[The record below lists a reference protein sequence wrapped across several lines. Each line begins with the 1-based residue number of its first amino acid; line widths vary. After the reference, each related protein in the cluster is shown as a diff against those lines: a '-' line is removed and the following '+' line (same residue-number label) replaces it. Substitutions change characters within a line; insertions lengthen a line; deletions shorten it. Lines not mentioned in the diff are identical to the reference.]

1 MSYFA
6 KSSHYAGQISTLRTS
21 KAEAI
26 SVILKYENS
35 LEIENEIKMRF
46 KGIQRQAQSQGRSAP
61 RMPPFEYV
69 GMYAGPT
76 KPKPFQRK
84 RANLSTRAQGK
95 LPSLTTMRTLAVSSH
110 QGSGRPVPGHE
121 SRRITLA
128 LENIH
133 RGTQTFRLK
142 SLQGVEGVP
151 AAGATLVMD
160 YEIIKLI
167 SNGMQVWEKKWD
179 ELDDYEVVDRMH
191 HGDPNNGVKF
201 FFPIPGTADQELEV
215 FCVVDEVRLLM
226 YAVEFF
232 YNRKLEANGEPAKR
246 QTTHGRR
253 VLKMHTLTGEIDPP
267 PAPKGDLTVRDVEG
281 IVVRAGNAG
290 SQSNNAMS
298 MISSSSMQRR
308 ASTTKSK
315 RSSMTKMFGSPQ
327 ANQGPLAENP
337 AAAAHWDQVC
347 LHQGWLLKKGGMS
360 KNWMKRYAV
369 LYRTAQGHFLSYY
382 SDYSE
387 SPLYSATAEE
397 RNIIDLSKT
406 TFIRPVSN
414 FPGGAPPHAFDVC
427 TIEREW
433 TLCPINH
440 DDQQVWLQILT
451 RVIDED
457 VAVVPDDHM
466 NFVVKARQD
475 PTRQLELDQYT
486 TCMKVSAA
494 GVSVATQQGSGTGEY
509 TEKFFW
515 CYTDFFKWSLIHHK
529 NKMALQVS
537 VFMSAEFDVKH
548 RQEFLFRTRDAQR
561 LASAIEFYIEKFMS
575 IMHLWLEGEEEGP
588 EQGASQGGGSAA
600 AVEPAMNLDT
610 NAADYEKEP
619 DLIGDLLGDDDDV
632 TPKGPGGSTDSLDLM
647 AELSIGSPGAP
658 PAASNAPVEAS
669 FDAPSTPQT
678 PTVDLFGNLTSP
690 EAEAAASAPPAPPTG
705 GDGLLDLMSAGNDD
719 FFASPPASPAVASL
733 GPIGIDDQTKVH
745 MSAWFKTL
753 TVNTTGL
760 LFENEFIQLFVQQDY
775 RGSQA
780 RIDFMVKSKGQAMQN
795 ISAQIDSTEIGAN
808 ALRSQMQAAQP
819 VLEANGQFTVRLMV
833 ECMTPFSGTPS
844 FNLKFSIATVSYA
857 YMIPIP
863 SIITKFVEPV
873 QMSGADLMQ
882 RWDGMSAPTL
892 EVMEIFKAKNP
903 INTVNMPN
911 LVAAATKMAVAQD
924 LLQSN
929 PNCIMAAGTL
939 KTGTPQQGNPGA
951 KITVG
956 CLIKLEMNANAQAYK
971 LTVRTAIPTVSQH
984 VFTTIK
990 KLLT

>member
-1 MSYFA
+1 MS
-6 KSSHYAGQISTLRTS
+6 L
-21 KAEAI
+21 
-26 SVILKYENS
+26 ILKYENS

-46 KGIQRQAQSQGRSAP
+46 KGIQRQAQTQGRAPP

-142 SLQGVEGVP
+142 SLAGVDGVP
-151 AAGATLVMD
+151 SAGATLIMD
-160 YEIIKLI
+160 YENIKLV
-167 SNGMQVWEKKWD
+167 SNGIQAWDKKWD

-253 VLKMHTLTGEIDPP
+253 VLKMHTLSGEIEPP
-267 PAPKGDLTVRDVEG
+267 PPPKGDHTIRDVENV
-281 IVVRAGNAG
+281 VVRMPNAG
-290 SQSNNAMS
+290 QSTNAMS
-298 MISSSSMQRR
+298 MISSSSMDRR
-308 ASTTKSK
+308 ATAPKSK
-315 RSSMTKMFGSPQ
+315 RNSMTKMFGSPQ
-327 ANQGPLAENP
+327 ANQGPLPENRQ
-337 AAAAHWDQVC
+337 ALGHWDKVC

-369 LYRTAQGHFLSYY
+369 LYCTAQGHFLSYY
-382 SDYSE
+382 SDFSE

-414 FPGGAPPHAFDVC
+414 FPGGAPPYAFDVC

-440 DDQQVWLQILT
+440 DDQQVWLQLLT

-475 PTRQLELDQYT
+475 PTRQLVLDEYS

-575 IMHLWLEGEEEGP
+575 IMHLWLEGEDEDP
-588 EQGASQGGGSAA
+588 DGGAA
-600 AVEPAMNLDT
+600 AGNGGTASASTSAEPAMNLDT
-610 NAADYEKEP
+610 NAQDYDKDA
-619 DLIGDLLGDDDDV
+619 DLIGDLLGDDDDLGGSSR
-632 TPKGPGGSTDSLDLM
+632 GPGGSTDSLDLM
-647 AELSIGSPGAP
+647 AELTIGSPPGASAP
-658 PAASNAPVEAS
+658 PVPPKEAS
-669 FDAPSTPQT
+669 AAAAPPTTPGT
-678 PTVDLFGNLTSP
+678 PTVDLFGNATSP
-690 EAEAAASAPPAPPTG
+690 SPAATVAPPSPAPSAS
-705 GDGLLDLMSAGNDD
+705 DGLLDLMAAEPMGGGGGGGGGVADD
-719 FFASPPASPAVASL
+719 FFGSPSAAPAASA
-733 GPIGIDDQTKVH
+733 GPIGIDEQTKVH
-745 MSAWFKTL
+745 MTAWFKGL

-760 LFENEFIQLFVQQDY
+760 LFENQFIQLFLQQDY

-795 ISAQIDSTEIGAN
+795 ITAQIDSAEIGAN
-808 ALRSQMQAAQP
+808 ALRSQMQTAQP

-844 FNLKFSIATVSYA
+844 FDLKFSIGTQSYA
-857 YMIPIP
+857 YAIPIP
-863 SIITKFVEPV
+863 SIVTKFVEPV
-873 QMSGADLMQ
+873 QMSGADLNQ
-882 RWDGMSAPTL
+882 RWDGMSAPQL
-892 EVMEIFKAKNP
+892 QVMEVFQAKNA
-903 INTVNMPN
+903 INTVAMPN

-924 LLQSN
+924 LLQAN
-929 PNCIMAAGTL
+929 PNVIMAAGTL
-939 KTGTPQQGNPGA
+939 KTGTLQQGNPGQ

-956 CLIKLEMNANAQAYK
+956 CLIKLEMNPERQAYR

>member
-1 MSYFA
+1 M
-6 KSSHYAGQISTLRTS
+6 
-21 KAEAI
+21 
-26 SVILKYENS
+26 ILKFMNS
-35 LEIENEIKMRF
+35 LEVENEIKMRF
-46 KGIQRQAQSQGRSAP
+46 KSLQLQAQQLSRHPP

-84 RANLSTRAQGK
+84 RANLSTRPQGK

-110 QGSGRPVPGHE
+110 QGSGKPVPGNE
-121 SRRITLA
+121 SLRITLA

-151 AAGATLVMD
+151 SSGATLVMD
-160 YEIIKLI
+160 YENIKLI
-167 SNGMQVWEKKWD
+167 SNGTQVWEKKWD

-201 FFPIPGTADQELEV
+201 FFPIPDKTEQELEI
-215 FCVVDEVRLLM
+215 FCVVNEVRLLM

-253 VLKMHTLTGEIDPP
+253 VLKMHTLSGEIDAPP
-267 PAPKGDLTVRDVEG
+267 IPKGDLTIRDVEG
-281 IVVRAGNAG
+281 AVVRMENSGIQG
-290 SQSNNAMS
+290 AMS
-298 MISSSSMQRR
+298 MISSSAMDRR
-308 ASTTKSK
+308 ASGGKVTR
-315 RSSMTKMFGSPQ
+315 RSSVTKMFGSPQ
-327 ANQGPLAENP
+327 ANQGPLPENP
-337 AAAAHWDQVC
+337 IASHHWNLVC
-347 LHQGWLLKKGGMS
+347 IHQGWLLKKGGMS

-387 SPLYSATAEE
+387 SPLYSSSAEE

-414 FPGGAPPHAFDVC
+414 YPGGAPPHAFDVC

-440 DDQQVWLQILT
+440 DDQQLWLQILT

-475 PTRQLELDQYT
+475 PTRQLVLDEYT

-494 GVSVATQQGSGTGEY
+494 GVSVTTQQGSSNGEF

-529 NKMALQVS
+529 NKMALQIS
-537 VFMSAEFDVKH
+537 VFMSAEFDAKH
-548 RQEFLFRTRDAQR
+548 RQEFLFRTREAQR

-575 IMHLWLEGEEEGP
+575 IMHLWLEGEEEDTSMTNG
-588 EQGASQGGGSAA
+588 SSGSATP
-600 AVEPAMNLDT
+600 ESSMNLDT
-610 NAADYEKEP
+610 NAQDYEKEP
-619 DLIGDLLGDDDDV
+619 DQLLDLLGDDDDDS
-632 TPKGPGGSTDSLDLM
+632 KGRGAIGSTDSLDLM
-647 AELSIGSPGAP
+647 AELSLGTNPATPPPPPP
-658 PAASNAPVEAS
+658 PATEEAS
-669 FDAPSTPQT
+669 LKVPPTPET
-678 PTVDLFGNLTSP
+678 PTVDLFGNVTSP
-690 EAEAAASAPPAPPTG
+690 HGEAIAPPPAVPPAASSA
-705 GDGLLDLMSAGNDD
+705 GDGLLDLMSGNDD
-719 FFASPPASPAVASL
+719 FFSSSGAPTASNT
-733 GPIGIDDQTKVH
+733 PIGIDVKTKEH
-745 MSAWFKTL
+745 MTAWFKLL
-753 TVNTTGL
+753 TVDTNGL
-760 LFENEFIQLFVQQDY
+760 LFENDLIALYLKQEY

-780 RIDFMVKSKGQAMQN
+780 RIDFMLKSKGQAMQS
-795 ISAQIDSTEIGAN
+795 ISADINTAEIGPN
-808 ALRSQMQAAQP
+808 ALRIRLQSVQP
-819 VLEANGQFTVRLMV
+819 FLEANGQLTARMMV
-833 ECMTPFSGTPS
+833 ECMTPFSGSPA
-844 FNLKFSIATVSYA
+844 FDFKFSLGGSNYA
-857 YMIPIP
+857 YIIPIP
-863 SIITKFVEPV
+863 SIVTKFVEPV
-873 QMSGADLMQ
+873 QMNGQDLML
-882 RWDGMSAPTL
+882 RWNGMNAAGL
-892 EVMEIFKAKNP
+892 EVMEIFQAKNP
-903 INTVNMPN
+903 INTTRMPG
-911 LVAAATKMAVAQD
+911 LVAAATKMAIAQD
-924 LLQSN
+924 LLQSS
-929 PNCIMAAGTL
+929 PNIIMAAGTL
-939 KTGTPQQGNPGA
+939 KTGTPVQNNPGS

-956 CLIKLEMNANAQAYK
+956 CLIKLEMNANAQAYR